1 MQKISLSNKIYL
13 LLIIILA
20 ILSALNVFLPQGDFL
35 AVQEI
40 EVSKTVL
47 ASGIAAL
54 MLILYGGLGY
64 FGLKLSKKIA
74 FADIWDSKVSNK
86 ERFLFP
92 ALIGIFLG
100 IIFIIL
106 DLILT
111 QFHTLGSIPHPPFPT
126 SIIASATAA
135 IGEEIIYRLFFIS
148 FWVWLISN
156 LILKRK
162 RRNKVFWI
170 ITLFSA
176 LLFASAHLPSIIALY
191 GLNTLREIPFAII
204 LEIFILNGLLS
215 ISAAYYLRKFGLLA
229 AVGIHFW
236 ADIVWHVLWGL
247 F

>member
-1 MQKISLSNKIYL
+1 MHKISLSNKIYL

-20 ILSALNVFLPQGDFL
+20 ILSAFNVFLPQGDFL

-40 EVSKTVL
+40 DVSKAVL

-54 MLILYGGLGY
+54 MLFFYGGLGY
-64 FGLKLSKKIA
+64 LGLKLSKKIA
-74 FADIWDSKVSNK
+74 FAELWDSKVSNK
-86 ERFLFP
+86 ERFIIP
-92 ALIGIFLG
+92 AIIGIFLG
-100 IIFIIL
+100 IVFIIL
-106 DLILT
+106 DLILI

-126 SIIASATAA
+126 SIVASATAA

-162 RRNKVFWI
+162 WRNKVFWI
-170 ITLFSA
+170 ITMFSA

-191 GLNTLREIPFAII
+191 GLNSLSEIPAALI

-229 AVGIHFW
+229 AVGVHFW